1 MKRQP
6 AKKTGK
12 KLPKIV
18 VVCGPTAT
26 GKSDL
31 AVALARQF
39 DGEVVSADS
48 RQVYRGMDIGSGKV
62 TAAEMQGVPH
72 HLLDVADPRKK
83 RYTVDDFTR
92 DASAAIADILSR
104 GKLPIVCG
112 GTGFYIDALVSG
124 VTLPEA
130 KANPK
135 LRAALGKRTAASLM
149 RTLARL
155 DPRRAKSID
164 PHNKV
169 RVIRAIEI
177 ATALGSVPKAKRK
190 RRYNTLSIG
199 LIMPR
204 PELRKRIRARLL
216 RRIDE
221 GMVVEV
227 AKLKASGVSWKRLH
241 DFGLEYR
248 FMALYLQKKLTKD
261 QTLAQLETAIA
272 QYAKRQEAWF
282 KRDRSIHWIAPTDA
296 REASRLAEDFVS

>member
-1 MKRQP
+1 MKRQTP
-6 AKKTGK
+6 K

-31 AVALARQF
+31 AVVLARQF
-39 DGEVVSADS
+39 NGEVVSADS
-48 RQVYRGMDIGSGKV
+48 RQVYRGMDIGSGKA

-72 HLLDVADPRKK
+72 HLLDVADPRRA

-92 DASAAIADILSR
+92 DAATAIADIHAR

-112 GTGFYIDALVSG
+112 GTGFYIDALVNG
-124 VTLPEA
+124 VTLPAA

-135 LRAALGKRTAASLM
+135 LRAQLAKRTAESLM
-149 RTLARL
+149 KTLARL
-155 DPRRAKSID
+155 DPSRAKTID
-164 PHNKV
+164 PRNKV

-177 ATALGSVPKAKRK
+177 ATALGSVPKATRRK
-190 RRYNTLSIG
+190 RYDALTIG
-199 LIMPR
+199 LNLPR
-204 PELRKRIRARLL
+204 PDLRERIRARLL
-216 RRIDE
+216 RRVDE

-248 FMALYLQKKLTKD
+248 FVALYLQRRLSK
-261 QTLAQLETAIA
+261 AQLLVGLETAIA

-282 KRDRSIHWIAPTDA
+282 RRDGSIHWHVPSDTA
-296 REASRLAEDFVS
+296 RIVESVRSFLA

>member
-6 AKKTGK
+6 AKKPGK

-39 DGEVVSADS
+39 NGEVVSADS

-72 HLLDVADPRKK
+72 HLLDVADPRKA

-92 DASAAIADILSR
+92 DASAAIADIHAR

-112 GTGFYIDALVSG
+112 GTGFYIDALVNG
-124 VTLPEA
+124 VKLPET
-130 KANPK
+130 KANPR
-135 LRAALGKRTAASLM
+135 LRAALAKRTTASLM
-149 RTLARL
+149 KTLARL

-169 RVIRAIEI
+169 RIIRAIEI
-177 ATALGSVPKAKRK
+177 ATALGAVPKATRR
-190 RRYNTLSIG
+190 RRYDALSIG
-199 LIMPR
+199 LNLPR
-204 PELRKRIRARLL
+204 PDLRERIRARLM
-216 RRIDE
+216 RRINE

-248 FMALYLQKKLTKD
+248 FVALYLQKKLTKV
-261 QTLAQLETAIA
+261 QLLEQLETAIA

-282 KRDRSIHWIAPTDA
+282 KRDRSIHWHAPSDIG
-296 REASRLAEDFVS
+296 RIVGRVSSFLA